1 MPIVRNEVR
10 KNFIMIILNCSGSKY
25 TNNNSNRSKKVL
37 INGTWIHFSL
47 FLTFVANF
55 YLFKIHITENELFNL
70 FLKRTCR
77 NFAPRKQQPSII
89 TLKKNYY
96 GYQTCKWLYKL
107 RKFDSRKRMQTSPNK
122 GGSKTHLWQLQ
133 YASQLEGRG
142 GLP

>member
-1 MPIVRNEVR
+1 
-10 KNFIMIILNCSGSKY
+10 MITLNCSGSKY

-37 INGTWIHFSL
+37 INGTWLHFSL
-47 FLTFVANF
+47 FLTLVANF

-107 RKFDSRKRMQTSPNK
+107 RKFDSRKCMQTSPNK
-122 GGSKTHLWQLQ
+122 GGSKTHL
-133 YASQLEGRG
+133 
-142 GLP
+142 